1 MTNNNINAHCSIC
14 GKGYY
19 LCSTCKNEK
28 KFKPWR
34 TVTDT
39 IEHYKIYMAIHGYTV
54 TQNKEIAKAELQ
66 NCDLSDME
74 SFKDEIKS
82 VIKEIVEEPDI
93 AKSVSRTRKNKITV
107 ESKSETE
114 LEDNKKNETVH
125 KNEEQD

>member
-1 MTNNNINAHCSIC
+1 MTENNINAHCSIC
-14 GKGYY
+14 NRGYY
-19 LCSTCKNEK
+19 LCQSCKNEK

-54 TQNKEIAKAELQ
+54 TQNKELAKAELR

-82 VIKEIVEEPDI
+82 VIKEIMAEPI
-93 AKSVSRTRKNKITV
+93 AIKPVSRTRKNKDKI

-114 LEDNKKNETVH
+114 IESNKENEFD
-125 KNEEQD
+125 E

>member
-14 GKGYY
+14 GEGYH

-54 TQNKEIAKAELQ
+54 TKNKDMAKAELQ
-66 NCDLSDME
+66 NCNLSDIN
-74 SFKDEIKS
+74 SFKDEIQK
-82 VIKEIVEEPDI
+82 VISEIMAEPV
-93 AKSVSRTRKNKITV
+93 KVKPVSRVRKNKNEIENTTD
-107 ESKSETE
+107 TE
-114 LEDNKKNETVH
+114 IENDIE
-125 KNEEQD
+125 

>member
-1 MTNNNINAHCSIC
+1 MNNAKCSIC
-14 GKGYY
+14 NKNYEI
-19 LCSTCKNEK
+19 CSTCKNEK

-54 TQNKEIAKAELQ
+54 TQNKEIAKTELQ

-82 VIKEIVEEPDI
+82 VIKEIMAEPVI
-93 AKSVSRTRKNKITV
+93 TKSVSKTRKSKIAVDTKV
-107 ESKSETE
+107 NEE
-114 LEDNKKNETVH
+114 NETISES
-125 KNEEQD
+125 EE

>member
-1 MTNNNINAHCSIC
+1 MINNNINTHCSIC
-14 GKGYY
+14 NRGYTV
-19 LCSTCKNEK
+19 CNACKNEK

-54 TQNKEIAKAELQ
+54 TQNKELAKAELQ

-82 VIKEIVEEPDI
+82 VIKEIMAEPKI
-93 AKSVSRTRKNKITV
+93 MKSVSRTRKSKDKT
-107 ESKSETE
+107 ESKSEIE
-114 LEDNKKNETVH
+114 IKDNKENEFD
-125 KNEEQD
+125 E

>member
-19 LCSTCKNEK
+19 LCQSCKNEK

-54 TQNKEIAKAELQ
+54 TKNKDIAKVELQ
-66 NCDLSDME
+66 NCDLSDMS
-74 SFKDEIKS
+74 SFKEEIKK
-82 VIKEIVEEPDI
+82 VINEITAEPV
-93 AKSVSRTRKNKITV
+93 KVKPVSRVRKNKTDV
-107 ESKSETE
+107 EPQENIE
-114 LEDNKKNETVH
+114 NETAPR
-125 KNEEQD
+125 NEE

>member
-19 LCSTCKNEK
+19 LCQSCKNEK

-54 TQNKEIAKAELQ
+54 TKNKDIAKAELQ
-66 NCDLSDME
+66 NCDLSDIS
-74 SFKDEIKS
+74 SFKEEIKK
-82 VIKEIVEEPDI
+82 VINEITAEPVKVKP
-93 AKSVSRTRKNKITV
+93 ASRVRKNKTDV
-107 ESKSETE
+107 ETE
-114 LEDNKKNETVH
+114 NNKDNEFG
-125 KNEEQD
+125 E